1 MKVFIVIAISTIISL
16 SVPCNYLFAAEETSW
31 RIGPRTLPIPAA
43 IDSSPELRKSLSQ
56 TPTPDVEGM
65 QSIKLTTHDEWSAYV
80 AERDKG
86 AKKTAIALA
95 QLLKVEIEEDT
106 IAGVKVH
113 RVTPAEIDKKHQQ
126 HLFLYIH
133 GGAWVFNGGMAG
145 TAEAV
150 TIAAR
155 LQIPVISIDYRMP
168 PAHPAPAATDDVA
181 SVWKALIDD
190 TPPAL
195 IAMGGTSA
203 GANITLSSIH
213 RFKDLGLPVPGALY
227 LGTPAVDV
235 SKSGDSR
242 SLNEGVDRVLVSWLG
257 LPDEAG
263 ALYAGELGVDHPY
276 VSPIFGDFSG
286 FPPAYVISG
295 TRDLMLSDA
304 VRAHRAL
311 RREGNEAELHIYEGH
326 SHGDYMFMMDSPE
339 SVEHYAEL
347 NRFVLKHLSNP
358 LPAKGSLPPDLKDI
372 ELPKSVVY

>member
-1 MKVFIVIAISTIISL
+1 MKAFIVIAISTIVSL
-16 SVPCNYLFAAEETSW
+16 SVPCNYLCAAEETSW

-43 IDSSPELRKSLSQ
+43 IDSSPELRDSLSQ
-56 TPTPDVEGM
+56 TPTPDV
-65 QSIKLTTHDEWSAYV
+65 KAAHAFTLANNDEWAALALS
-80 AERDKG
+80 RDKTAAQAAIDL
-86 AKKTAIALA
+86 AKA
-95 QLLKVEIEEDT
+95 LKVEVEEDT
-106 IAGVKVH
+106 IAGVNVH
-113 RVTPAEIDKKHQQ
+113 RITPAKIDQRHEQN
-126 HLFLYIH
+126 LFIYIH
-133 GGAWVFNGGMAG
+133 GGAWVFNRGMAG

-150 TIAAR
+150 AIAAR

-326 SHGDYMFMMDSPE
+326 SHADYMFMMDSPE